1 MTEKLYNVLSICHH
15 YVMSCKYWWDILQFF
30 SRTDCQDILGKN
42 CEKLQSKF
50 VEITVQILW
59 VPFFQIWCTTVS
71 TCIWYRRFSVT
82 PCMCM
87 AYFFHFPAAA
97 ACRSLLVMVHWSLLV
112 ATRIGWSSN
121 VALSDHMV
129 WLHASTKKSH
139 VSVAASFNSQSLL
152 CHWTRNIEWA
162 DAQRTQTNNF
172 RRQIGARLCR
182 CCWSTTSPGST
193 VLRHRRRF
201 RHRHRPIVVV
211 VCTRSTWTSWLVQPL
226 CRRLPGGRSPW
237 RCVVLTDIAAY
248 RLWVLLAVLALFAV
262 PLAPPPLLLPCL
274 YPFYLQDIIV
284 YYVEKLH
291 TVYLK
296 LYKPKL

>member
-182 CCWSTTSPGST
+182 CCRSTTSPGST

-237 RCVVLTDIAAY
+237 TSCCADGYRSLPVVSCACCAGSACCPARAAAAIAA
-248 RLWVLLAVLALFAV
+248 L
-262 PLAPPPLLLPCL
+262 PITLLPAGYYCINWT
-274 YPFYLQDIIV
+274 PWHFALQ
-284 YYVEKLH
+284 
-291 TVYLK
+291 TVTA
-296 LYKPKL
+296 